1 MDMFAYYRRRRLTGF
16 DHSRSAVDSDPPAEG
31 SRFRI
36 ALAHD
41 AAEILEAQRLRWRVY
56 RESLHAD
63 LPAGGVDA
71 DEFDR
76 FCDHLL
82 VRDTDTDAI
91 VGTYRILSPER
102 ARAAGGFYSETE
114 FDLGRIV
121 SHGARVAEL
130 GRACVHPAYRTG
142 GVITLLLAGLTA
154 YLVERDCEYVIGCA
168 SVSLADGAE
177 RAAGLC
183 RRLIAEHR
191 SPVEWHAFPRAP
203 FPFES
208 IACDETAAPMPAL
221 IKAYLRLGAT
231 VCGEPAWDER
241 FKTADLLLILSMARM
256 APRYRSRLLRQ
267 AVPA

>member
-1 MDMFAYYRRRRLTGF
+1 LPHVDDHIRHGDDEARL
-16 DHSRSAVDSDPPAEG
+16 EQ

-36 ALAHD
+36 GFARDD
-41 AAEILEAQRLRWRVY
+41 ADVLEAQRLRWRVY

-82 VRDTDTDAI
+82 VRDSDTDAV
-91 VGTYRILSPER
+91 VGTYRILSPEG
-102 ARAAGGFYSETE
+102 ARRAGGYYSAGE

-121 SHGARVAEL
+121 THGARIAEV

-142 GVITLLLAGLTA
+142 SVIALLLAGLTA
-154 YLVERDCEYVIGCA
+154 HLVEQACEYVIGCA
-168 SVSLADGAE
+168 SVSV
-177 RAAGLC
+177 AAGAASAASIC
-183 RRLIAEHR
+183 RRLMRDHR
-191 SPVEWHAFPRAP
+191 SPVEWYAFPRAR

-208 IACDETAAPMPAL
+208 IDADGDAPLPPL

-231 VCGEPAWDER
+231 VCSEPAWDEQ
-241 FKTADLLLILSMARM
+241 FKTADLLLILSMAHM
-256 APRYRSRLLRQ
+256 APRYRSRLLRD
-267 AVPA
+267 ATPA